1 MDGEIW
7 VGEIYLIADSDSVMK
22 FRPQILQHIVFK
34 LAVNNLIN
42 VYNWVNVNKNLA
54 GLHYRGYFLIS
65 QLLIEFDLPDP
76 KACSLDIHG
85 CLDFHITYSLHDCF
99 HQEKIN
105 CFLNR
110 IAEVHF
116 TFSTHLQT
124 IGSDTMSNLGLW
136 TWISH
141 TLISGCS
148 AVTHLGK
155 TDGSHCV
162 VPEVPEK
169 QKIWKQNPPCL
180 YSTILHLLF
189 PGDDIPC
196 RRHNSFTGSV
206 GHFGN
211 QCQGTVLSAKLLPLA
226 SSLCWGEFPAQI
238 SNSGQDR
245 LHTSHLDI
253 GK

>member
-1 MDGEIW
+1 MLIDYEVIINWSSIINLFILIIPLWHCSDFPCMDGEIW

-54 GLHYRGYFLIS
+54 SLHYRGYFLIS

-76 KACSLDIHG
+76 KAYSLDIHG

-124 IGSDTMSNLGLW
+124 L
-136 TWISH
+136 
-141 TLISGCS
+141 
-148 AVTHLGK
+148 
-155 TDGSHCV
+155 TDRYH
-162 VPEVPEK
+162 E
-169 QKIWKQNPPCL
+169 
-180 YSTILHLLF
+180 
-189 PGDDIPC
+189 
-196 RRHNSFTGSV
+196 
-206 GHFGN
+206 
-211 QCQGTVLSAKLLPLA
+211 
-226 SSLCWGEFPAQI
+226 
-238 SNSGQDR
+238 
-245 LHTSHLDI
+245 
-253 GK
+253 